1 MNNLGIQEISFL
13 VLLFTLSFMLING
26 TVYILNRS
34 EFEKI
39 FRKSLKVFSI
49 LILLVILIPI
59 IRFCLL

>member
-1 MNNLGIQEISFL
+1 MNHLGIQEISFL
-13 VLLFTLSFMLING
+13 VLLLTLSFILING
-26 TVYILNRS
+26 TVFILNRPA
-34 EFEKI
+34 FEKT